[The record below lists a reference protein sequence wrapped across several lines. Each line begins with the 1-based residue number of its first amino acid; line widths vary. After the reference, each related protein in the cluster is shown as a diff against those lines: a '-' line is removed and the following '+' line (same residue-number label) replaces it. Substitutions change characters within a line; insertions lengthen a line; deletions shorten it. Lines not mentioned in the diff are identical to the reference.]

1 MMDRRRSYYPRNR
14 RQNRK
19 PPDPIPVVLMV
30 QMGFCI
36 ALLMGAFLAA
46 RINPDF
52 TLEARETVARMS
64 EESVDFPALWQK
76 ARQYGPE
83 NFQYDYVSK
92 LFSGIVPVESPQ
104 STQSQ
109 PEPAPSMASQ
119 PEEPASGSE
128 SQPMVLPYAAD
139 PSSLDMGDE
148 SDTEDEGLP
157 TSAGRPGEGEV
168 LTPEPDASSLPGFW
182 LPEGENSSSSEPV
195 LDGKGGWNP
204 VSWKDNNER
213 METPEGMTLAPVM
226 VSAKLAI
233 PVSGTVTSLFG
244 YRLHPLTDNLDFH
257 TGMDIAA
264 PTGTPIKAVLPG
276 RVVETGE
283 SAILG
288 NYLVIDHG
296 GGLKTTYGHCS
307 ALIAQEGMN
316 LRQGERVALVG
327 STGISTGPHLHFEV
341 EAGGLTADPAWLFQ
355 EDLVQ

>member
-1 MMDRRRSYYPRNR
+1 
-14 RQNRK
+14 
-19 PPDPIPVVLMV
+19 
-30 QMGFCI
+30 
-36 ALLMGAFLAA
+36 
-46 RINPDF
+46 
-52 TLEARETVARMS
+52 
-64 EESVDFPALWQK
+64 
-76 ARQYGPE
+76 
-83 NFQYDYVSK
+83 
-92 LFSGIVPVESPQ
+92 
-104 STQSQ
+104 
-109 PEPAPSMASQ
+109 
-119 PEEPASGSE
+119 
-128 SQPMVLPYAAD
+128 
-139 PSSLDMGDE
+139 
-148 SDTEDEGLP
+148 
-157 TSAGRPGEGEV
+157 
-168 LTPEPDASSLPGFW
+168 
-182 LPEGENSSSSEPV
+182 
-195 LDGKGGWNP
+195 
-204 VSWKDNNER
+204 
-213 METPEGMTLAPVM
+213 M